1 MSETC
6 TVCGRG
12 FEVQFRYQMEE
23 RDNAFSFFCSQACHG
38 KSLRGETTSGVVC
51 NCCNKRFVVELVS
64 QVVRIKGEAKYA
76 CSEGCRTQLLAEAGG
91 LRLGSMMAPPPVAA
105 TPAPPVTVA
114 PAILPPRP
122 AAPPIPVAARPV
134 PPPPPM
140 AARSSA
146 PPAPSVPRPSAPPRS
161 VPPVAARPAS
171 VPAAAPAAPPVAS
184 ASTPEPSTLAPTPPP
199 MPVADSQARVTAMR
213 TMAGPRRMAIFN
225 HKGGTGKTTTSVS
238 IAAGLA
244 LKGYRVLLVDTDSQG
259 NVAVSLGVKSEKT
272 LYHCLVMGLKPQDV
286 AVKVRENFDVLPSNE
301 TLAAAELYLAGRQNR
316 DRILRDRLVQAS
328 SHYDVIL
335 LDCSPSLSLLNQNAL
350 VFADGILVPV
360 ACDFLSLVGVR
371 QVIKT
376 VKNVNALLHHPVQ
389 IHGVLPTFYDARARI
404 CRDAWG
410 TLKEHFGERC
420 FQPIRST
427 TRIKE
432 APAQG
437 KTIFEYAPDSH
448 AAFDYQ
454 RVVERLVTGRCAD
467 VDIDAAGKA
476 DESDDEAMTG

>member
-1 MSETC
+1 MAGMNETC

-51 NCCNKRFVVELVS
+51 DCCNKRFVVDLVS
-64 QVVRIKGEAKYA
+64 QVVRIKGAARYA
-76 CSEGCRTQLLAEAGG
+76 CSEGCRSQLLAEAGG
-91 LRLGSMMAPPPVAA
+91 MRLGSTMTPPTV
-105 TPAPPVTVA
+105 TPPTV
-114 PAILPPRP
+114 PSTPTAIH
-122 AAPPIPVAARPV
+122 
-134 PPPPPM
+134 
-140 AARSSA
+140 
-146 PPAPSVPRPSAPPRS
+146 
-161 VPPVAARPAS
+161 
-171 VPAAAPAAPPVAS
+171 AAPAAANANSAPAAS
-184 ASTPEPSTLAPTPPP
+184 ASIPAGPDSGLVLGCDPPSVTN
-199 MPVADSQARVTAMR
+199 VAAAAAAESGARITAMR
-213 TMAGPRRMAIFN
+213 PAIAGPRKMAIFN

-244 LKGYRVLLVDTDSQG
+244 MRGYKVLLVDTDSQG
-259 NVAVSLGVKSEKT
+259 NVGVSLGVKAEKT
-272 LYHCLVMGLKPQDV
+272 LYHTLVMGLRVQDV
-286 AVKVRENFDVLPSNE
+286 ALKVRENFDVLPSNE

-316 DRILRDRLVQAS
+316 DRILKDRLAAAMN
-328 SHYDVIL
+328 HYDVVL

-376 VKNVNALLHHPVQ
+376 VKNVNSLLHHPVQ

-410 TLKEHFGERC
+410 TMKEHFGERC

-437 KTIFEYAPDSH
+437 KTIFEHAPKSD
-448 AAFDYQ
+448 AALDYQ
-454 RVVERLVTGRCAD
+454 RVVDRLITGHVAQHSGESAPD
-467 VDIDAAGKA
+467 VDLDA
-476 DESDDEAMTG
+476 DEAMTG

>member
-1 MSETC
+1 MAGMNETC

-51 NCCNKRFVVELVS
+51 DCCNKRFVVDLVS
-64 QVVRIKGEAKYA
+64 QVVRIKGAARYA
-76 CSEGCRTQLLAEAGG
+76 CSEGCRSQLLAEASGM
-91 LRLGSMMAPPPVAA
+91 RLGSTMTPPTV
-105 TPAPPVTVA
+105 TPPTV
-114 PAILPPRP
+114 PSTPTAIH
-122 AAPPIPVAARPV
+122 
-134 PPPPPM
+134 
-140 AARSSA
+140 
-146 PPAPSVPRPSAPPRS
+146 
-161 VPPVAARPAS
+161 
-171 VPAAAPAAPPVAS
+171 AAPAAANANSAPAAS
-184 ASTPEPSTLAPTPPP
+184 ASIPAGPDSGLVLGCDPPSVTN
-199 MPVADSQARVTAMR
+199 VAAAAAAESGARITAMR
-213 TMAGPRRMAIFN
+213 PAIAGPRKMAIFN

-244 LKGYRVLLVDTDSQG
+244 MRGYKVLLVDTDSQG
-259 NVAVSLGVKSEKT
+259 NVGVSLGVKAEKT
-272 LYHCLVMGLKPQDV
+272 LYHTLVMGLRVQDV
-286 AVKVRENFDVLPSNE
+286 ALKVRENFDVLPSNE

-316 DRILRDRLVQAS
+316 DRILKDRLAAAMN
-328 SHYDVIL
+328 HYDVVL

-376 VKNVNALLHHPVQ
+376 VKNVNSLLHHPVQ

-410 TLKEHFGERC
+410 TMKEHFGERC

-437 KTIFEYAPDSH
+437 KTIFEHAPKSD
-448 AAFDYQ
+448 AALDYQ
-454 RVVERLVTGRCAD
+454 RVVDRLITGHVAQHSGESAPD
-467 VDIDAAGKA
+467 VDLDA
-476 DESDDEAMTG
+476 DEAMTG

>member
-1 MSETC
+1 MAGMNETC

-51 NCCNKRFVVELVS
+51 DCCNKRFVVDLVS
-64 QVVRIKGEAKYA
+64 QVVRIKGAARYA
-76 CSEGCRTQLLAEAGG
+76 CSEGCRSQLLAEAGG
-91 LRLGSMMAPPPVAA
+91 MRLGSTMTPPTV
-105 TPAPPVTVA
+105 TPPTV
-114 PAILPPRP
+114 PSTPTAIH
-122 AAPPIPVAARPV
+122 
-134 PPPPPM
+134 
-140 AARSSA
+140 
-146 PPAPSVPRPSAPPRS
+146 
-161 VPPVAARPAS
+161 
-171 VPAAAPAAPPVAS
+171 AAPAAANANSAPAAS
-184 ASTPEPSTLAPTPPP
+184 ASIPAGPDSGRVLGCDPPSVTN
-199 MPVADSQARVTAMR
+199 VAAAAAAESGARITAMR
-213 TMAGPRRMAIFN
+213 PAIAGPRKMAIFN

-244 LKGYRVLLVDTDSQG
+244 MRGYKVLLVDTDSQG
-259 NVAVSLGVKSEKT
+259 NVGVSLGVKAEKT
-272 LYHCLVMGLKPQDV
+272 LYHTLVMGLRVQDV
-286 AVKVRENFDVLPSNE
+286 ALKVRENFDVLPSNE

-316 DRILRDRLVQAS
+316 DRILKDRLAAAMN
-328 SHYDVIL
+328 HYDVVL

-376 VKNVNALLHHPVQ
+376 VKNVNSLLHHPVQ

-410 TLKEHFGERC
+410 TMKEHFGERC

-437 KTIFEYAPDSH
+437 KTIFEHAPKSD
-448 AAFDYQ
+448 AALDYQ
-454 RVVERLVTGRCAD
+454 RVVDRLITGHVAQHSGESAPD
-467 VDIDAAGKA
+467 VDLDA
-476 DESDDEAMTG
+476 DEAMTG

>member
-1 MSETC
+1 MAGMSETC

-51 NCCNKRFVVELVS
+51 DCCNKRFVVELVS
-64 QVVRIKGEAKYA
+64 QVVRIKGEARYA
-76 CSEGCRTQLLAEAGG
+76 CSEGCRSQLLEESRG
-91 LRLGSMMAPPPVAA
+91 LRLGSAMAPVSEEPVA
-105 TPAPPVTVA
+105 T
-114 PAILPPRP
+114 
-122 AAPPIPVAARPV
+122 AAR
-134 PPPPPM
+134 
-140 AARSSA
+140 
-146 PPAPSVPRPSAPPRS
+146 
-161 VPPVAARPAS
+161 
-171 VPAAAPAAPPVAS
+171 
-184 ASTPEPSTLAPTPPP
+184 LAPTPPP
-199 MPVADSQARVTAMR
+199 PPPVAVAAESQTRVTAMR
-213 TMAGPRRMAIFN
+213 SFSGPRRMAIFN

-238 IAAGLA
+238 VAAGLA
-244 LKGYRVLLVDTDSQG
+244 LRGYRVLLVDTDSQG
-259 NVAVSLGVKSEKT
+259 NVGVSLGVKSERT

-316 DRILRDRLVQAS
+316 DRILKDRLAAAA
-328 SHYDVIL
+328 SHYDIIL

-376 VKNVNALLHHPVQ
+376 VKNVNSLLHHPVQ

-410 TLKEHFGERC
+410 TLKEHFGDRC

-437 KTIFEYAPDSH
+437 KTIFEHAPESYA
-448 AAFDYQ
+448 AVDYHN
-454 RVVERLVTGRCAD
+454 VVDRLITGR
-467 VDIDAAGKA
+467 AASGDTETSGKA
-476 DESDDEAMTG
+476 DDLDADEAMTG